1 MSKNL
6 PESQCAQEKSPPE
19 ELLAFDLSFFAL
31 GILTSFEGSGQLDT
45 PLLQDGLR
53 DGVGLIPG
61 SSLRRYSHDTRLTR
75 LCDEAA
81 AARGHS
87 SRKQETVLLNKLE
100 LVGLKK
106 KTQ

>member
-31 GILTSFEGSGQLDT
+31 GILTSFEGYGQLDT

-61 SSLRRYSHDTRLTR
+61 SSLRRYRHDTRLTR
-75 LCDEAA
+75 LQGFFPPDFFFVFVRMRRIILPPPFYISE
-81 AARGHS
+81 
-87 SRKQETVLLNKLE
+87 
-100 LVGLKK
+100 
-106 KTQ
+106 

>member
-61 SSLRRYSHDTRLTR
+61 SSLRR
-75 LCDEAA
+75 
-81 AARGHS
+81 
-87 SRKQETVLLNKLE
+87 
-100 LVGLKK
+100 
-106 KTQ
+106 